1 MLACMQRN
9 TKRTMQAKRKEG
21 SSAPVVFPTLT
32 DRDED
37 VRSALAEAAASVVQ
51 SSVHMDGSRHECLK
65 RFSMHL

>member
-1 MLACMQRN
+1 MQRN
-9 TKRTMQAKRKEG
+9 TKRTMQTKRKEG

-51 SSVHMDGSRHECLK
+51 SSVHMDGSRHE
-65 RFSMHL
+65 